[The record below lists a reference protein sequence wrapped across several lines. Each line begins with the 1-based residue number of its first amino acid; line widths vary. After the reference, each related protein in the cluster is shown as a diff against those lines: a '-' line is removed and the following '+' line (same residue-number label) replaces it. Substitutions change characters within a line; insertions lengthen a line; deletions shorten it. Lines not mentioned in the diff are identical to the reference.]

1 MNEELLASIEREIL
15 GWPGVRK
22 ASSPGGAGRGGY
34 RVPPFTSYT
43 LGRREIGHIHDNGVA
58 DLTFTRALHDKLI
71 SEGRAIAHG
80 AGFPGVVSYRIRGP
94 EDVPRTVELFRMN
107 YDRLQAYEEKSIS

>member
-1 MNEELLASIEREIL
+1 MNAELLASIEREIL

-22 ASSPGGAGRGGY
+22 ASSQGGAGRGGY

-58 DLTFTRALHDKLI
+58 DSRLRERSTTSWPPTAVPSRTALGSRA
-71 SEGRAIAHG
+71 S
-80 AGFPGVVSYRIRGP
+80 
-94 EDVPRTVELFRMN
+94 
-107 YDRLQAYEEKSIS
+107 